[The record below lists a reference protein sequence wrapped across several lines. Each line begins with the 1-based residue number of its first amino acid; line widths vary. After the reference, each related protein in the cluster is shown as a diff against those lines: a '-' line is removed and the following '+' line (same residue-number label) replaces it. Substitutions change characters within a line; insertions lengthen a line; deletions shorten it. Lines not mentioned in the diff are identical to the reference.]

1 MRGNDFLSRTEAD
14 QNPED
19 LRRERRR
26 TGEGVSEVVVVVV
39 VGRKRRVD
47 RQSER
52 GSKREEERGNYRQ
65 IEASH
70 GQRGRRQGEEEVATE
85 ERETGDRI
93 KECE

>member
-1 MRGNDFLSRTEAD
+1 MRWWWWWGGRGGWIDRA
-14 QNPED
+14 
-19 LRRERRR
+19 R
-26 TGEGVSEVVVVVV
+26 EGV
-39 VGRKRRVD
+39 
-47 RQSER
+47 
-52 GSKREEERGNYRQ
+52 KREEERGNYRQ